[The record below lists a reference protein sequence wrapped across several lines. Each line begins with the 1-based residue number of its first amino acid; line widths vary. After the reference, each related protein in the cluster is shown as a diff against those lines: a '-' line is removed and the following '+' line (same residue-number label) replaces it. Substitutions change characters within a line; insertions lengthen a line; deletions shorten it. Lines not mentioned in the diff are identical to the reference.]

1 MPDLPDDKP
10 APAFTRRTMLA
21 AGGALAL
28 SPYGLRASAGAGKAA
43 EHRRPPDPASG
54 ESLAVARFVAETPF
68 EALPAATVAM
78 TRRSILDAIGVS
90 MAAAGL
96 ESACRPF
103 LDLAFAGGSGDAVV
117 VGTGRR
123 CSTGMAALA
132 NGALAHALDYEDAH
146 EPSFTHPNA
155 ATVAAALSVADALGG
170 VPGKE
175 FISAVAVGC
184 DLVCRLAFA
193 QGRVGEPP
201 VEGFYPPAIVGTFGA
216 AAAAARLLGLD
227 VRQTLDAFSLAL
239 CVNSCSAEILFSPY
253 SDIRAIRDGFCAQAG
268 VQAALLAQRGVKG
281 FDAPF
286 EGKGGF
292 FAMYSGGLCLPGA
305 LTDGLGDR
313 FAGEDIS
320 FKAWPACRAT
330 HFYIQAIL
338 ENHDRRATPVSEIE
352 SVRAYVKPSDM
363 IVCEPA
369 AEKRRPRAA
378 IDAKFSLYF
387 TLATALR
394 HGKVELGSFEDKALG
409 DETTLAL
416 ADRIHYTVDPQAA
429 RPGAEGGG
437 DLLVVRLADG
447 RELAWGIDQPFG
459 SPQNPMSDEQ
469 LVGKFV
475 DCGLASPIAPGR
487 GELEALAADVL
498 ALDEASDVRSITRRL

>member
-1 MPDLPDDKP
+1 MTDNPDDKILP
-10 APAFTRRTMLA
+10 GLTRRTVLA
-21 AGGALAL
+21 AGGLLAL
-28 SPYGLRASAGAGKAA
+28 SPHAVGATAGGGG
-43 EHRRPPDPASG
+43 ENRRPPDPASG
-54 ESLAVARFVAETPF
+54 ESLEVARFVAETPF
-68 EALPAATVAM
+68 EALPAPTVKM
-78 TRRSILDAIGVS
+78 TRLAILDAIGVS

-96 ESACRPF
+96 EPACRPF
-103 LDLAFAGGSGDAVV
+103 LDLAFDSEGGDAVV
-117 VGTGRR
+117 MGTSRR
-123 CSTGMAALA
+123 CSIGMSALA

-155 ATVAAALSVADALGG
+155 ATVAAAVSVADGQGG
-170 VPGKE
+170 VSGKE

-184 DLVCRLAFA
+184 DLVCRLALA
-193 QGRVGEPP
+193 QGRVGELP

-216 AAAAARLLGLD
+216 AAAAARLLRLD
-227 VRQTLDAFSLAL
+227 ARQTVDAMSLAL

-253 SDIRAIRDGFCAQAG
+253 SDIRAIRDAFCAQAG
-268 VQAALLAQRGVKG
+268 VQAALLARRGVKG
-281 FDAPF
+281 FAAPF

-292 FAMYSGGLCLPGA
+292 FAMYAGGRCLPGV
-305 LTDGLGDR
+305 LTDGLGER
-313 FAGEDIS
+313 FAGQDIS

-338 ENHDRRATPVSEIE
+338 ENHELHATPVAEIE
-352 SVRAYVKPSDM
+352 SVRAFVKPSDM

-394 HGKVELGSFEDKALG
+394 HGKVDLGSFDVNALG
-409 DETTLAL
+409 DAATLAL
-416 ADRIHYTVDPQAA
+416 ADKIHYTVDAQAA
-429 RPGAEGGG
+429 RPRAEGGG

-447 RELAWGIDQPFG
+447 SERRWGIDRPFG

-469 LVGKFV
+469 LVGKFI
-475 DCGLASPIAPGR
+475 DCGLASPNAPKR
-487 GELEALAADVL
+487 GDLEALAANILSLDDL
-498 ALDEASDVRSITRRL
+498 ADVRSVTRRL